1 MPPTKRTMIVW
12 RGDILYNGKL
22 FPFPDASPLSPRL
35 CRELQFQW
43 KWTLVIVAMGLYYA
57 LEILFL
63 SFFIDN
69 LLSLR
74 VTLKSWKFMTKAVLP
89 SSTGLSEMNR
99 GILSGILWFQDSS
112 SSPVSNS
119 LGKLG
124 ILLENYFWDYL
135 ARCPAHLLIY
145 ILNWHIYIYIYQL
158 SFSFW
163 YLFPYGWCAD
173 IKSGT
178 CFSLSRQQL
187 CLILFAPCPP
197 PGVAFRTL

>member
-1 MPPTKRTMIVW
+1 
-12 RGDILYNGKL
+12 
-22 FPFPDASPLSPRL
+22 
-35 CRELQFQW
+35 
-43 KWTLVIVAMGLYYA
+43 MGLYYA

-63 SFFIDN
+63 SFIIDN
-69 LLSLR
+69 LSLR
-74 VTLKSWKFMTKAVLP
+74 VTLKSWKFMTKTVLP
-89 SSTGLSEMNR
+89 RSTGLSEMNR

-145 ILNWHIYIYIYQL
+145 ILNWYIYIYISVIFQL
-158 SFSFW
+158 LVSV
-163 YLFPYGWCAD
+163 LYGWCAD

-187 CLILFAPCPP
+187 CLVLFAPCLP
-197 PGVAFRTL
+197 PGVVFRTL